1 LSGFGGW
8 KIRVTTKSRSNNQE
22 NNRQNS
28 TMQDC
33 SDAQINQYIDR
44 FRDSQKRDEYTIK
57 PLVTTCGSLAI
68 SALVKVLNNDQSPGV
83 RYKAASALGRI
94 GGTSSIS
101 PLIASLTNDPDPH
114 VRKTAADALGT
125 IQSPKALPI
134 LISKLGQSKEER
146 FVRESAATSLG
157 DIGGELAI
165 RQLITVLKN
174 KNESLDLRLAAA
186 KSLAKIGEPATVPL
200 ASSLQ
205 NSDLRTQYW
214 ATMALIE
221 INSSQSLNIL
231 TLNQK
236 KVNQILEAAKESN
249 IIESYRVPAKKA
261 IQGARNQ
268 LANKPIICQASWIY
282 KYWGRCQ

>member
-1 LSGFGGW
+1 
-8 KIRVTTKSRSNNQE
+8 
-22 NNRQNS
+22 
-28 TMQDC
+28 MQDC
-33 SDAQINQYIDR
+33 SAAQVEQYISD
-44 FRDSQKRDEYTIK
+44 FRDFQKQDEYAIK
-57 PLVTTCGSLAI
+57 PLVTTCGSTAI
-68 SALVKVLNNDQSPGV
+68 QALIKVLNNEPNPGV
-83 RYKAASALGRI
+83 RYRAAAALGYI
-94 GGTSSIS
+94 GGITPIS
-101 PLIASLTNDPDPH
+101 PLIVSLTNDPNPL

-134 LISKLGQSKEER
+134 LISKLSQSNEDR
-146 FVRESAATSLG
+146 YVRESAATSLG

-165 RQLITVLKN
+165 RQLIAVLQN

-186 KSLAKIGEPATVPL
+186 KSLARIGDPATGSL

-205 NSDLRTQYW
+205 NTDLRTQYW
-214 ATMALIE
+214 ATMALVE

-236 KVNQILEAAKESN
+236 KVNQILEAAKAAN
-249 IIESYRVPAKKA
+249 IIESYRVPVKEA

-268 LANKPIICQASWIY
+268 LANKPIICQIPWIY